1 MIESFIVYTFL
12 LLAMVSLSRVYA
24 SVPLNKHYG
33 INEITF
39 WIIILLFSL
48 FMGMRYNV
56 GVDYPAYLNMYYNAA
71 NGVLPNVEILFSYF
85 TYFLAQLSI
94 HYSVYFGLLAGA
106 QVVFLYLT
114 FKDEDVKI
122 LPYLSFILIAGSYF
136 LGWMNVIRQNLVLC
150 IFIYTIPTF
159 LLKRRLAIYIC
170 VVVLLSLVHKSALIL
185 IVFYPLLYRRQDYT
199 FNIYLQ
205 LLIFSIAFVFG
216 RIGIVNNMLEYG
228 FNFFSRILG
237 YSSYEYIKA
246 LDQTVAVNTG
256 LGALVLY
263 TIDIIIIVFSNK
275 LKAYFRDTNFLIFYQ
290 LYFWGRVFQII
301 VGPNIIFARPFLYMY
316 SFKMIVS
323 SYFLRYT
330 WEQFKRNFN
339 GIFFIGVSFMYILLF
354 LASIMRGEMSKNA
367 YSFFWQVSKGML
379 G

>member
-56 GVDYPAYLNMYYNAA
+56 GVDYPAYLNMYHNAA
-71 NGVLPNVEILFSYF
+71 NGVLPNVEILFSCF

-150 IFIYTIPTF
+150 IFIYTIPTL
-159 LLKRRLAIYIC
+159 LLKRRITIYLC

-216 RIGIVNNMLEYG
+216 RIGIVNNFLEYG
-228 FNFFSRILG
+228 FNIFSKILG
-237 YSSYEYIKA
+237 YSSYEYLKA
-246 LDQTVAVNTG
+246 LDRTVEINTG
-256 LGALVLY
+256 LGVLVLY
-263 TIDIIIIVFSNK
+263 TIDIIIIAFSNK
-275 LKAYFRDTNFLIFYQ
+275 LKVYNKTTNRD
-290 LYFWGRVFQII
+290 R
-301 VGPNIIFARPFLYMY
+301 
-316 SFKMIVS
+316 
-323 SYFLRYT
+323 
-330 WEQFKRNFN
+330 
-339 GIFFIGVSFMYILLF
+339 GVL
-354 LASIMRGEMSKNA
+354 K
-367 YSFFWQVSKGML
+367 
-379 G
+379 